1 MPNSHAVG
9 MRLRIHSKRRIRRS
23 MESTAA
29 IPEKQR
35 HIGCLMVRNQQIG
48 IAVSVKVSNP
58 DIAGQ
63 MSSWKRRA
71 RRLLELSFPISKEN
85 GYSSGFR
92 ICYDYIRG
100 TVMVHVGDGDR
111 IRVPAYG
118 NHSRGKLHFA
128 GIMNLG

>member
-1 MPNSHAVG
+1 M
-9 MRLRIHSKRRIRRS
+9 K
-23 MESTAA
+23 STAA

-35 HIGCLMVRNQQIG
+35 HIGRLMVRDQQIG

-100 TVMVHVGDGDR
+100 AVMVDVSDGDG
-111 IRVPAYG
+111 IRVAAYG
-118 NHSRGKLHFA
+118 NHPLGKMHVA
-128 GIMNLG
+128 GVMNLG